1 MNKRMKKSILFVAAL
16 LLGLPGCVTETTFV
30 GKDTVRSDVDRQTVA
45 KTRLNLG
52 MGYLDKGDMTQAKF
66 NLEKA
71 YQFDPHNPD
80 IHLAKA
86 YYYQKVGDDKSAEAS
101 YLSLIALNDENPDAH
116 NNYGVFLCGQKRY
129 AEADAHFQLALA
141 QPEYIRMDD
150 TYENGAVCA
159 IQAGNKAKAAEYYD
173 LALGYS
179 PSRGKLLLEAATLAL
194 SMNNPGKAAGYLQ
207 RYSKGGRNT
216 PQSLWLHLELAQTQ
230 GELAQLHKFGNELVQ
245 QFPKSDQAKR
255 YLNNDY

>member
-1 MNKRMKKSILFVAAL
+1 MNKRMKKSILFVWAL
-16 LLGLPGCVTETTFV
+16 LLVLPGCVTETTYI
-30 GKDTVRSDVDRQTVA
+30 GKDAVRNNVDLQSAA

-52 MGYLDKGDMTQAKF
+52 MGYLAKGDMTQAKF

-86 YYYQKVGDDKSAEAS
+86 YYFQKVGDMKSAEAS
-101 YLSLIALNDENPDAH
+101 YLSLISLNSANPDAH
-116 NNYGVFLCGQKRY
+116 NNYGVFLCGLKRY
-129 AEADAHFQLALA
+129 TEADEHFQLALA

-150 TYENGAVCA
+150 TYENGALCA
-159 IQAGNKAKAAEYYD
+159 IQAGNQQKAAGYYD

-179 PSRGKLLLEAATLAL
+179 PNRGKLLLEAADLAL
-194 SMNNPGKAAGYLQ
+194 KMNNPGKAAGYMQ
-207 RYSKGGRNT
+207 RYSKGGKST
-216 PQSLWLHLELAQTQ
+216 PQSLWLNLELAQTQ
-230 GELAQLHKFGNELVQ
+230 GELAQLHKYGSELVQ

>member
-30 GKDTVRSDVDRQTVA
+30 GKDTVRSDVDRQTAA

-86 YYYQKVGDDKSAEAS
+86 
-101 YLSLIALNDENPDAH
+101 
-116 NNYGVFLCGQKRY
+116 
-129 AEADAHFQLALA
+129 
-141 QPEYIRMDD
+141 
-150 TYENGAVCA
+150 
-159 IQAGNKAKAAEYYD
+159 
-173 LALGYS
+173 
-179 PSRGKLLLEAATLAL
+179 
-194 SMNNPGKAAGYLQ
+194 
-207 RYSKGGRNT
+207 
-216 PQSLWLHLELAQTQ
+216 
-230 GELAQLHKFGNELVQ
+230 
-245 QFPKSDQAKR
+245 
-255 YLNNDY
+255 